1 MTGESLT
8 RLVAELLIAAAAL
21 SGYPLP
27 AERPDVVIISHAELE
42 QAACGRP
49 CRVFGWSPPG
59 ATIYLDDRLDLDD
72 DLFAQSILVHE
83 LTHYL
88 QQESGKFGNRR
99 TCSEWMER
107 EREAYLVQYRWLAH
121 EQGAPVQ
128 APLAVGNV
136 PWLVAC
142 RDEPEGGNAGLGG

>member
-1 MTGESLT
+1 MTGEYLT
-8 RLVAELLIAAAAL
+8 RLVAELLVAVATL

-27 AERPDVVIISHAELE
+27 SRQSDVVMIPHEELE

-59 ATIYLDDRLDLDD
+59 ATIYLDDRLDLGG
-72 DLFAQSILVHE
+72 DLFARSILVHE

-88 QQESGKFGNRR
+88 QQESGRFGNRR
-99 TCSEWMER
+99 NCGEWMQR

-128 APLAVGNV
+128 APLGVGTV

-142 RDEPEGGNAGLGG
+142 RDEPNGGNGGLGG